1 MDIIFIIFIVF
12 LILAAFLIIVGIIV
26 RNIMANI
33 MIKNKIGNWW
43 YCYGKV
49 NHLFSYKFFREFVKE
64 GNFTPKQKER
74 YLLLSKIEKFID
86 FAIVV
91 PFAILMVII
100 LIKTDFISVLH
111 EAFS

>member
-1 MDIIFIIFIVF
+1 MDIIFIIIVF
-12 LILAAFLIIVGIIV
+12 LIVSAFLITAGIIV

-49 NHLFSYKFFREFVKE
+49 NHLFSYHFFREFVEE

-74 YLLLSKIEKFID
+74 YLLLSKIVKFID
-86 FAIVV
+86 LAIVV
-91 PFAILMVII
+91 PFAILMVIL